1 MPSKVK
7 VKITKQQAAKIKRLF
22 GKETSLNEIS
32 RQTGLG
38 YYHVRKT
45 LLELGEIQPGQG
57 LKGGRKFSPLP
68 KKELRALLK
77 EYGSPRGVAEYL
89 RRDPSTIK
97 RYLDHHNIKWRKK

>member
-22 GKETSLNEIS
+22 GKEISLSEIS

-45 LLELGEIQPGQG
+45 LLEIGEIQPGQG

-68 KKELRALLK
+68 KKELKALLN

-89 RRDPSTIK
+89 RRDTTTIK